1 MKTPCN
7 RYSRFWALL
16 SKLPC
21 HDPHDLKRQL
31 VSGFT
36 DGRTDSLREMT
47 PGEYDS
53 MIRELERQTGS
64 VRPAGYGALKRKRSA
79 VLHQMQLAGVDT
91 ADWAAVDGFCLDA
104 RISGKRFRE
113 LSADDL
119 DAVLLRIRAIRWK
132 DMLKARKGL
141 N

>member
-1 MKTPCN
+1 
-7 RYSRFWALL
+7 
-16 SKLPC
+16 
-21 HDPHDLKRQL
+21 
-31 VSGFT
+31 
-36 DGRTDSLREMT
+36 
-47 PGEYDS
+47 
-53 MIRELERQTGS
+53 MIREMEKQTGS
-64 VRPAGYGALKRKRSA
+64 SRPVSYEVLKKKHSA

>member
-1 MKTPCN
+1 MKAPCN

-21 HDPHDLKRQL
+21 HDLHDLKRQL

-64 VRPAGYGALKRKRSA
+64 VRPVTVLKRKRSA
-79 VLHQMQLAGVDT
+79 VLPQMQLAGVDT
-91 ADWAAVDGFCLDA
+91 ADRAAVDSFCLDA